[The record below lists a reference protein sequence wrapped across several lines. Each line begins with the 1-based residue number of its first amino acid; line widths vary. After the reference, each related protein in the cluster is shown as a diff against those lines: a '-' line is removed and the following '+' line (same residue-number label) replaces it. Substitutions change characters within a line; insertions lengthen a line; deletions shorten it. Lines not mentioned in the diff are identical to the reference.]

1 EFSSPPVLVIRSI
14 NAAKSKSAGVSV
26 ISRDCLRNE
35 KENVLLFETR
45 SSATKQN
52 FSSQNQNFSLKLTRF
67 SFTDSH
73 KVTNGRSSSSSAHPA
88 HIANSPF
95 AASFRPILV
104 IDLPFAAAFCRI
116 LVVADSHLKHGSKFV
131 KLISAG
137 YVGEQEVTSATLL
150 PDGWMRTGDLCY
162 EDSFLFI
169 VDGLKDLVK
178 YKGCQAAPA
187 ELEHL
192 LLSHPEMV
200 DAAVIP

>member
-1 EFSSPPVLVIRSI
+1 MFY
-14 NAAKSKSAGVSV
+14 
-26 ISRDCLRNE
+26 
-35 KENVLLFETR
+35 
-45 SSATKQN
+45 
-52 FSSQNQNFSLKLTRF
+52 SLKHDPQPRNKTSLLKTKIFLSNSLAFHSQIRTKSQMAEVRHHRPIPHTLPTRRLLLP
-67 SFTDSH
+67 S
-73 KVTNGRSSSSSAHPA
+73 VLSSSSTCHS
-88 HIANSPF
+88 
-95 AASFRPILV
+95 L
-104 IDLPFAAAFCRI
+104 LPS
-116 LVVADSHLKHGSKFV
+116 VVSSSLLIRTLSMWVAVLGSKFV

-178 YKGCQAAPA
+178 YKGCQVAPA